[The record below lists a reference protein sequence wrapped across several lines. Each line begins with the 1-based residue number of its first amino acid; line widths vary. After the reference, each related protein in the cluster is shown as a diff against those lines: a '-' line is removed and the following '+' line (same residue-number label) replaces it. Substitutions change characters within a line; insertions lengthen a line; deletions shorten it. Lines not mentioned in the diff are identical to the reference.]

1 MTIQELKEHKM
12 RTALN
17 HYATIADAARA
28 LEVSKRTLYRFIKD
42 NLKND
47 GTI

>member
-1 MTIQELKEHKM
+1 MTIQEMREQKM
-12 RTALN
+12 RQALN
-17 HYATIADAARA
+17 YYATISDAAKA
-28 LEVSKRTLYRFIKD
+28 LGVNKRTLYRFIKN

>member
-1 MTIQELKEHKM
+1 MTIQELRNYKM

-17 HYATIADAARA
+17 HYATIADASRA
-28 LEVSKRTLYRFIKD
+28 LGVNKRTLYRFIKD

>member
-1 MTIQELKEHKM
+1 MTIKEMRKYKM

-17 HYATIADAARA
+17 HYATISDAARA
-28 LEVSKRTLYRFIKD
+28 LGVNKRTLYRFIKN